1 MFIFFAT
8 LAEHNTIQM
17 QVKTTK
23 RKRNRQY
30 RTEEQTRRENTST
43 SIQKVQN
50 CTLFE
55 QTTKLL
61 HSTYTESVSP
71 NLIFSSLTVW
81 LCGLYKQENLS
92 QNLFRSYRLSQWRY
106 SEYKYTKITYK
117 PRTGLVDSW

>member
-1 MFIFFAT
+1 MFIFSP
-8 LAEHNTIQM
+8 LWQNTKQM

-81 LCGLYKQENLS
+81 LCGLYKQKNLS

-106 SEYKYTKITYK
+106 SEYKYTEITYK